1 MLMLKT
7 THDREIERLTRERD
21 NAKRLSEK
29 VFAANLRLT
38 RDLVKANSR
47 LAPFIAERKRGAGG
61 KFLST
66 KGAVA

>member
-38 RDLVKANSR
+38 RELVKANSR
-47 LAPFIAERKRGAGG
+47 LAPFIAERKRDG
-61 KFLST
+61 KGHFLSN
-66 KGAVA
+66 KGEEA